1 MEWIMKWTK
10 TAWSLSHIS
19 STFKELYWA
28 NRNIMLL
35 MTEEEQKGLKLF
47 SLYLVLGTL
56 LGKKGTIIG
65 HNSNIIEKK
74 EH

>member
-1 MEWIMKWTK
+1 
-10 TAWSLSHIS
+10 
-19 STFKELYWA
+19 
-28 NRNIMLL
+28 MLL